1 MIANSTDRSS
11 RHLPQHIGNVLF
23 VHESDRIPG
32 STVLEGEW
40 EFESRYF
47 IFCVANPQGSTVP
60 ARWSLYE
67 GERTIMTYGEMANY
81 RDNAHVTACF
91 LAEVTRAA
99 RRLI

>member
-1 MIANSTDRSS
+1 MTANSNDRSS
-11 RHLPQHIGNVLF
+11 RQIHRRIGNVLF
-23 VHESDRIPG
+23 LHESDRIHG

-40 EFESRYF
+40 DFESRYF
-47 IFCVANPQGSTVP
+47 FFCVVNPHGSTVP

-67 GERTIMTYGEMANY
+67 GERTIMIEGEMANY

-99 RRLI
+99 RRLE